1 MSGKEVEGREEGKS
15 ILFKEE
21 DYVLAKAIAYGIA
34 EDLRPKVIHVIL
46 KSLHA
51 VDAFA
56 KYRARELAKKGI
68 YVIYNSQVKSLP
80 DGYRLIIDFRLEA
93 VDSRQFRKSWRS
105 LYVSVYDYTKTSREF
120 KEFEKML
127 ERGLVDVGG
136 IAVKDSQEADGDTGE
151 EG

>member
-1 MSGKEVEGREEGKS
+1 MSGKEVEEREEGKS